1 MIQAATARGYAG
13 DTAIDDVNLDN
24 TACAN
29 SSTVQQAHSTFSQ
42 YLIFVSPA
50 KHSGTKG
57 SLCLASVCAC
67 VCVCAYVR

>member
-42 YLIFVSPA
+42 YLI
-50 KHSGTKG
+50 
-57 SLCLASVCAC
+57 L
-67 VCVCAYVR
+67 